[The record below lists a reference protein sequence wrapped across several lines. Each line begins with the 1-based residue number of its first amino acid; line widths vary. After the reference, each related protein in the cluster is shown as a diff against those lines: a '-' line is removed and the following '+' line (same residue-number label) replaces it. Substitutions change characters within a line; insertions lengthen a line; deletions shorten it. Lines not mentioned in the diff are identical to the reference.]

1 MRHDRQVFYE
11 VQRFP
16 LRRAAVALAIP
27 PCGMVGLLIWQVVLG
42 HPWGKQPLSNG
53 NIIGWTVFLWIV
65 YFRLI
70 TVRMVTE
77 VRDAELV
84 VSLRGLWR
92 ARHILLNDIRA
103 AEMITYDP
111 ERDYGG
117 YGIRTGRFGKAYVAS
132 GQRGVRLRL
141 VKGGTV
147 IVGSQR
153 PEELADILRSSATRI
168 RTGACEESAGQT

>member
-1 MRHDRQVFYE
+1 MHHSRQVFYE

-16 LRRAAVALAIP
+16 LRRIGVALAIP

-92 ARHILLNDIRA
+92 ARHVLLNDIRS
-103 AEMITYDP
+103 AEVITYDP

-132 GQRGVRLRL
+132 GQRGVRLKLASGATL
-141 VKGGTV
+141 V
-147 IVGSQR
+147 VGSQR
-153 PEELADILRSSATRI
+153 PEELGGILRSSATRV
-168 RTGACEESAGQT
+168 QTDAKADRNS